1 MLTALTSGR
10 FSLCR
15 KCSGFPAALL
25 YLFGA
30 YSKRSTSLRAH
41 TTSLPLTQ
49 RPYDFYEFALMCS
62 LVLPIASAH
71 ICTSVT
77 SSSFNTGHR
86 SYSHD
91 VRSLAV
97 QSPIVPST
105 ALRREC
111 YLCIFAWL
119 CTCALYGL
127 AVWHHCGGVSFTLS
141 DLVSCLHSPAW
152 VWHMEGRHACY
163 RRRLSCRWSWLDD
176 EHAVSSWWPVL

>member
-49 RPYDFYEFALMCS
+49 RPYVYEFALMCS

-105 ALRREC
+105 VQLGSGTWRVGMPVIVAGSAADGHGWMMSTP
-111 YLCIFAWL
+111 YPAGGLCCEWVAYPF
-119 CTCALYGL
+119 Y
-127 AVWHHCGGVSFTLS
+127 VN
-141 DLVSCLHSPAW
+141 CLLLEQNSIMSIHKIN
-152 VWHMEGRHACY
+152 GI
-163 RRRLSCRWSWLDD
+163 
-176 EHAVSSWWPVL
+176 